1 MNDIN
6 TEKKPRAPKS
16 DGPRSYIVTVG
27 GKDWIIKLDAVR
39 VASPA
44 DKDRALDGEL
54 PRAKIVDARPNT
66 ASGGGGA

>member
-1 MNDIN
+1 MNEN
-6 TEKKPRAPKS
+6 TEKKTRAPKA

-44 DKDRALDGEL
+44 DKDCALDGEL

-66 ASGGGGA
+66 GSGGGGA

>member
-1 MNDIN
+1 MTDIN
-6 TEKKPRAPKS
+6 IEKKTRAPKS
-16 DGPRSYIVTVG
+16 DAPRSYIVTVG

-54 PRAKIVDARPNT
+54 PRAKLEA
-66 ASGGGGA
+66 AS